1 MKEQPE
7 YILQCQF
14 VKWMNWQ
21 YKKIVVFSDTAAHIR
36 KTMIQQIRANALQS
50 PGIKWPDVFVAR
62 PSGEYSGLFLEFKA
76 KSPYKADGVTLLKN
90 EHIQAQADTMALLSE
105 AGYQCHFVWS
115 LEQAMSITNQ
125 YLNNGK

>member
-1 MKEQPE
+1 MKKQDE
-7 YILQCQF
+7 YKLQCQF
-14 VKWMNWQ
+14 VQWMTMQ
-21 YKKIVVFSDTAAHIR
+21 HKSVIVFSDTAAHIR

-62 PSGEYSGLFLEFKA
+62 PSGEYAGLLLEFKA

-90 EHIQAQADTMALLSE
+90 DHIQAQADTMALLSE

-125 YLNNGK
+125 YLNDGK

>member
-1 MKEQPE
+1 MKKQDE
-7 YILQCQF
+7 YKLQCQF
-14 VKWMNWQ
+14 VQLMTMQ
-21 YKKIVVFSDTAAHIR
+21 YKSVIVFSDTAAHIR

-62 PSGEYSGLFLEFKA
+62 PSGEYAGLLLEFKA

-90 EHIQAQADTMALLSE
+90 EHIQAQSDTMALLSE

-115 LEQAMSITNQ
+115 IEQAMSITNQ
-125 YLNNGK
+125 YLNDGK